1 MTLADAVIRLRY
13 LLHEPVEKMWTT
25 VELGIWLNDGQ
36 RVMCTRRGIEE
47 VWTDT
52 LAAEDSAVVTTD
64 FQSIYKVTFANTG
77 EDAKTLL
84 RSEYSIFHNTITF
97 TEEKTGDLEVW
108 GTRQP
113 VQAISATEF
122 EIPEQ
127 YMDGP
132 IYYAM
137 EAANLKDENYAEAQI
152 YQQLFALKQAEWERS
167 HKFARSQMTDQ
178 WM

>member
-1 MTLADAVIRLRY
+1 MTLANAVVRLRY
-13 LLHEPVEKMWTT
+13 LLHEPVAKMWADT
-25 VELGIWLNDGQ
+25 ELGIWLNDGQ
-36 RVMCTRRGIEE
+36 KAMCVRRGIEE

-52 LAAEDSAVVTTD
+52 LAAEESAVVTTD
-64 FQSIYKVTFANTG
+64 FQSIYKVTFAETG
-77 EDAKTLL
+77 EEAETLL
-84 RSEYSIFHNTITF
+84 RSDYSIFHNTITF

-122 EIPEQ
+122 ELPEQ
-127 YMDGP
+127 FMDGP

-137 EAANLKDENYAEAQI
+137 EQANLKDENYAEAQI
-152 YQQLFALKQAEWERS
+152 YQQLFSMKQMEWERS
-167 HKFARSQMTDQ
+167 HKYASSAMTNQ